1 MYVFDTNV
9 FISLGNYY
17 PSRFPTIW
25 GRINDLVDDG
35 TLWSVRE
42 VRREIETNC
51 PFPYIAQ
58 WVQGHR
64 HIFMIPTETELI
76 IVRDVFR
83 SEQYRGLVRRQN
95 IIRGLPVADPFIV
108 AAGKFYEALVV
119 TQESLLT
126 GAARIPT
133 LCQELEVR
141 CTDLEGFLEEEEDL
155 MY

>member
-1 MYVFDTNV
+1 MYIFDKNV
-9 FISLGNYY
+9 FISLGHYY
-17 PSRFPTIW
+17 TGRFQTIW
-25 GRINDLVDDG
+25 GRINDMVDNG
-35 TLWSVRE
+35 NLRSVRV

-51 PFPYIAQ
+51 PFKYIAQ
-58 WVQGHR
+58 WVKDHSY
-64 HIFMIPTETELI
+64 IFMTPTEAELM
-76 IVRDVFR
+76 IVRDIFR

-119 TQESLLT
+119 TQESLLS

-141 CTDLEGFLEEEEDL
+141 WTDLEGFLEKEDL